1 MKTFI
6 ILFLPINFS
15 LILLGLFSSSP
26 KTYQNINLVFNA
38 RQHAMLAYHLC
49 FPKENVI
56 SNRILYLTSL
66 EGNENYIL
74 WLQIGAKLTLSIG
87 EWSGIYQPSIL
98 ETLIQVPR
106 IRSLEERLSNLHSVA
121 LHMPLGYLFFTTIET
136 KLPFSLPFI
145 PGNSCSHVI
154 NRCQKLEVGLKK
166 TPEASW

>member
-6 ILFLPINFS
+6 ILFLPIIFS

-38 RQHAMLAYHLC
+38 RQPAILAYHLY

-56 SNRILYLTSL
+56 SNRILNLTSL

-74 WLQIGAKLTLSIG
+74 RLQIGAKLTLSIG

-98 ETLIQVPR
+98 ETLVQVPT
-106 IRSLEERLSNLHSVA
+106 IRSLEKRFSNLHSVA
-121 LHMPLGYLFFTTIET
+121 LSMPLGYLFFTTIET

-154 NRCQKLEVGLKK
+154 NRCQKLEVELQKP
-166 TPEASW
+166 PEASW